1 MLLRESSE
9 GRSSVC
15 GRHPRGPL
23 TLPAGGLPWTRAWSS
38 PAGEAATPNQP
49 CRPRGRASGIPQL
62 WLPAARVHI
71 TCSPGTRPCCCLR
84 HRRLGSGGQGPSCG
98 AEPRGASGRLT
109 LTPNSG
115 TIRGWR
121 ATCHPRR
128 GSLIHTRN
136 HGTHLLPAHYTR
148 RTNIARVADSLT

>member
-15 GRHPRGPL
+15 GRHPKRP
-23 TLPAGGLPWTRAWSS
+23 THPAGRGAALDRSLVLPSRRGCNSKPALQASGQGIRYS
-38 PAGEAATPNQP
+38 PALAP
-49 CRPRGRASGIPQL
+49 CR
-62 WLPAARVHI
+62 HI

-109 LTPNSG
+109 LTLNSG